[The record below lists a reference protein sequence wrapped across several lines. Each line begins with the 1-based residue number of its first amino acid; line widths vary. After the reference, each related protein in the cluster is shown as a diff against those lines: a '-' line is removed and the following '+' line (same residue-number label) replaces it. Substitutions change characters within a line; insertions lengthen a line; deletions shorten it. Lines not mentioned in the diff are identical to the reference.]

1 MSQQYGPHRLLSDLT
16 ALGYSAN
23 LVQPPTGE
31 YFVVLNN
38 YVVEFGRFA
47 RRVIQLGV
55 QATPDFPKTVSAA
68 IHVKS
73 SPHLLDLIDTVP
85 NVRNIQ
91 PSALGP
97 EWRYWSRNFGWSEEK
112 SARRLMSQI
121 AKIFYDA

>member
-16 ALGYSAN
+16 VLGYSSS

-31 YFVVLNN
+31 YFVVLND
-38 YVVEFGRFA
+38 YVVELGRFA
-47 RRVIQLGV
+47 GHVIQLGL
-55 QATPDFPKTVSAA
+55 QATPDFPRTVSAA

-73 SPHLLDLIDTVP
+73 SPHLLDLSDTVP
-85 NVRNIQ
+85 SVRNIQ

-121 AKIFYDA
+121 AKIFHDA